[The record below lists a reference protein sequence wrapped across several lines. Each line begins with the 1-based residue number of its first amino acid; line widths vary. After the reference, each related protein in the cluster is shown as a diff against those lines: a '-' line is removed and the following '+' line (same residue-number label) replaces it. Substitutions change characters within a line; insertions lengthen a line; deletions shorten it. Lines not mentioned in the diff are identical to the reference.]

1 MIQLTSTNMTDRINF
16 ITDRGDKGLL
26 QLLVS
31 TDQLLIDGIP
41 QHDIFQY
48 S

>member
-26 QLLVS
+26 QLLVFYGS
-31 TDQLLIDGIP
+31 TADRRN
-41 QHDIFQY
+41 
-48 S
+48 SAA